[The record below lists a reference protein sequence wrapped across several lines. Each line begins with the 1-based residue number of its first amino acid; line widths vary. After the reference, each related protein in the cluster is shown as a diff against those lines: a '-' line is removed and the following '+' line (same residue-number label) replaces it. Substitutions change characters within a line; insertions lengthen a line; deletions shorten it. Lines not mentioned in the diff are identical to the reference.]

1 MNIFEKL
8 PYDLQL
14 KVYSYI
20 IFPQNKELLDDIKSY
35 YNIKK
40 LLYIKYLCKGLIYND
55 DYCEYLNIHVWINYD
70 LRIYWNSNK
79 PFNKK
84 IAKNNKSKF
93 NKLLAYKIKYKNYKD
108 QTIYNYY
115 NNLTISCKFNIN
127 TYIGSL
133 KIHERLC
140 FINSYK

>member
-1 MNIFEKL
+1 MNIFVKL

-14 KVYSYI
+14 IVYSYI
-20 IFPQNKELLDDIKSY
+20 IFPQNKELLEDIKSY

-40 LLYIKYLCKGLIYND
+40 LLYIKYLSKGLIYND
-55 DYCEYLNIHVWINYD
+55 DYSEYLNIHVWINYD
-70 LRIYWNSNK
+70 LRIYWNNNK
-79 PFNKK
+79 PINKK

-93 NKLLAYKIKYKNYKD
+93 NKLLAYKIEYKNSND

-133 KIHERLC
+133 KNHERLC

>member
-1 MNIFEKL
+1 MIF
-8 PYDLQL
+8 
-14 KVYSYI
+14 
-20 IFPQNKELLDDIKSY
+20 
-35 YNIKK
+35 
-40 LLYIKYLCKGLIYND
+40 
-55 DYCEYLNIHVWINYD
+55 
-70 LRIYWNSNK
+70 WNNNK

-93 NKLLAYKIKYKNYKD
+93 NKLLAYKIEYKNSND
-108 QTIYNYY
+108 QTIYNYS

-133 KIHERLC
+133 KNHERLY

>member
-20 IFPQNKELLDDIKSY
+20 IFPQNKELLEDIKSY

-70 LRIYWNSNK
+70 LRIYWNNNK

-93 NKLLAYKIKYKNYKD
+93 NKLLINKNSNY
-108 QTIYNYY
+108 QTIYNYS

-133 KIHERLC
+133 KNHERLY
-140 FINSYK
+140 FINSY